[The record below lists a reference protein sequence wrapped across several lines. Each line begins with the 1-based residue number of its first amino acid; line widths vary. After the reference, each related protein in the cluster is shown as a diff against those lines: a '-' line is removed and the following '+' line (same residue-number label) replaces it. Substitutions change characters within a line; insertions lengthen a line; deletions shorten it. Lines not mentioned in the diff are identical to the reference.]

1 MIISLLFPQ
10 KRSIISHTKNRYFI
24 RCVPVLINTNLTKI
38 FSHFVDS
45 WLLPSVI
52 FASGSHTAWPHRG
65 GQNPLSN
72 TLCRYRNSSLRDT
85 TTINC
90 PCKNTTGWR
99 SCMCHLHANMTSI
112 RRSRKNQKRVNKSY
126 AESKSKF
133 TERPVWFKVV
143 TEIDYL

>member
-1 MIISLLFPQ
+1 MLSLFAAKAFNYFSSRESLFHQ
-10 KRSIISHTKNRYFI
+10 MCTSSNKYKSHKN
-24 RCVPVLINTNLTKI
+24 I
-38 FSHFVDS
+38 FSFRRFLVASFRH
-45 WLLPSVI
+45 I
-52 FASGSHTAWPHRG
+52 ASGSHTAWPHRG

-133 TERPVWFKVV
+133 TERPV
-143 TEIDYL
+143 